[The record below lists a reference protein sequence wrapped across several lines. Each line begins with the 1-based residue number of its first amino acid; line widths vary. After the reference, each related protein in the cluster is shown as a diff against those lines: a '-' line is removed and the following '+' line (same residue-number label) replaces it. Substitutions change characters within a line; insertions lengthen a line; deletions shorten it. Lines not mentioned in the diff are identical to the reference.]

1 MSSGKVLYRESLT
14 ILTGNRMKKVWWVVI
29 LILAQVVYAQES
41 ETFFVSVSPQQLS
54 VKLNETAVYD
64 LTIANNNDNAQ
75 IFEVYSPD
83 VLWDVR
89 TDRALFVAGRRELS
103 AKLLLHPL
111 SVNTGLYGVPVVV
124 RRVGT
129 ADSVKHTVF
138 LEILSNSLPVMNYL
152 PAFRGNA
159 SMSKQVEPNK
169 QVIVALTVENL
180 NRRNLSD
187 VSVKIRSTILNKDY
201 LTALEPRERK
211 ALSFSVV
218 VDKSVPPQ
226 KDVLRIHLIKTENDK
241 SYQYEVQP
249 LEYEVVA
256 LENVAA
262 AEFLEEEWFKTT
274 IGARLKNVGNVP
286 QNGVFV
292 RKMSFFKRLFSRAS
306 PETEVVNGAYVWS
319 LPLDVGEE
327 RTVSVVTNYRSVA
340 VTVGIALLIFVL
352 YLLLRSPLKIRKTAS
367 IVTTKEGGI
376 SELKVR
382 LNVKNRSGKV
392 IRNINLIDLVPRIAD
407 VVRHFE
413 TSASAPS
420 QIVTHDKRGTLLK
433 WNFDALDSGEE
444 YILTYKMTSK
454 FSILGGATLPVVVAK
469 FTNAEGKEQTT
480 SSNKFKVKMPQ

>member
-1 MSSGKVLYRESLT
+1 M
-14 ILTGNRMKKVWWVVI
+14 
-29 LILAQVVYAQES
+29 
-41 ETFFVSVSPQQLS
+41 
-54 VKLNETAVYD
+54 
-64 LTIANNNDNAQ
+64 
-75 IFEVYSPD
+75 
-83 VLWDVR
+83 
-89 TDRALFVAGRRELS
+89 
-103 AKLLLHPL
+103 
-111 SVNTGLYGVPVVV
+111 
-124 RRVGT
+124 
-129 ADSVKHTVF
+129 F
-138 LEILSNSLPVMNYL
+138 LEILSNSPPVMNYL

-159 SMSKQVEPNK
+159 SMPKQVEPNK
-169 QVIVALTVENL
+169 QVTVALTVENL

-187 VSVKIRSTILNKDY
+187 VSVKIRSAILNKDY

-218 VDKSVPPQ
+218 VDKSTAPQ
-226 KDVLRIHLIKTENDK
+226 TDVLRIHLIKTENDK

-262 AEFLEEEWFKTT
+262 AEFLEESWFKAT
-274 IGARLKNVGNVP
+274 IGAKLKNVGNVP

-306 PETEVVNGAYVWS
+306 PEAEVVNGAYVWS

-327 RTVSVVTNYRSVA
+327 RTVSVVTNYRLIA
-340 VTVGIALLIFVL
+340 VTVSIIIIVFVL
-352 YLLLRSPLKIRKTAS
+352 YLLLRSPLKIKKTAS

-376 SELKVR
+376 SELKIR

-420 QIVTHDKRGTLLK
+420 QIIKHDKRGTLLK
-433 WNFDALDSGEE
+433 WSFDALDSGEE
-444 YILTYKMTSK
+444 YILTYRMTSK
-454 FSILGGATLPVVVAK
+454 FSILGGATLPVAVAK